1 MSSRYYLPM
10 QHDTVA
16 KAGYNTI
23 IKNRN
28 VKRSLLQEPNR
39 IFKHKNDEFWWDIP
53 IKTSTYI
60 KHNKPDMVIWNHK
73 DR

>member
-10 QHDTVA
+10 QHDIVA

-39 IFKHKNDEFWWDIP
+39 IFKHKNDEF
-53 IKTSTYI
+53 
-60 KHNKPDMVIWNHK
+60 H
-73 DR
+73 